1 MSTNIYRV
9 NAFAQDLTSGN
20 PAYVIKLNGY
30 MHQNAMQEIAKELGL
45 PITAFLLEQG
55 NGIYNLRWFTPSKE
69 ISLCG
74 HGTLASAHI
83 LWEEE
88 YVDVS
93 YPLMFMTKSGPLQ
106 VKRVEQGIQIAFSTD
121 EPIPV
126 NITNT
131 LQQLVSVPILQAAKN
146 SDRYIIEVADEK
158 SLKEIKP
165 NLSLLA
171 TLPVTG
177 LVVTSA
183 SPNYDFVSRYFAPK
197 IGIKEDFVTGSAH
210 CGLAPYWSQKL
221 NKKQLYAFQSS
232 SRGGELYIDYK
243 DDITY
248 ITGQAYTVYKGVFN
262 NSIKDDVN
270 ELVVRNS
277 EKN

>member
-20 PAYVIKLNGY
+20 PAHVIKLNGHI
-30 MHQNAMQEIAKELGL
+30 HQNAMQEIAKELSL

-55 NGIYNLRWFTPSKE
+55 NGGIYNLRWFTPSNE

-74 HGTLASAHI
+74 HV
-83 LWEEE
+83 LWEDG
-88 YVDVS
+88 YVDAK
-93 YPLMFMTKSGPLQ
+93 YPIIFTTKFGPLQ
-106 VKRVEQGIQIAFSTD
+106 VKRVEQGIQIAFPTD
-121 EPIPV
+121 EPNPV

-131 LQQLVSVPILQAAKN
+131 IQKLINVPIIQAAKN

-158 SLKEIKP
+158 SLKEIVP
-165 NLSLLA
+165 NLSLL
-171 TLPVTG
+171 TSLPITG

-183 SPNYDFVSRYFAPK
+183 SANYDFVSRYFAPK
-197 IGIKEDFVTGSAH
+197 IGIEEDFVTGSAH
-210 CGLAPYWSQKL
+210 CGLAPYWSKKL
-221 NKKQLYAFQSS
+221 NKKQLYAFQDSP
-232 SRGGELYIDYK
+232 RGGEIYIDYE

-248 ITGQAYTVYKGVFN
+248 ITGQAHTVYKGVFN
-262 NSIKDDVN
+262 NKIKNDMNKSI
-270 ELVVRNS
+270 VRNS